1 MTATTKPARL
11 AMRLTDEQDSLIRQ
25 AAAVEGKT
33 ITDFAVASALT
44 HAQDVLADRR
54 MFPLDAETWVE
65 FLALLDRPVQAK
77 PRLARLLS
85 EPSIFDEQ

>member
-11 AMRLTDEQDSLIRQ
+11 AMRLTDEQDALIRH

-33 ITDFAVASALT
+33 ITDFAVASALV

-54 MFPLDAETWVE
+54 MFPLDAAAWTE
-65 FLALLDRPVQAK
+65 FLAILDRPVQHK
-77 PRLARLLS
+77 PRLSKLLS
-85 EPSIFDEQ
+85 APAVFDE